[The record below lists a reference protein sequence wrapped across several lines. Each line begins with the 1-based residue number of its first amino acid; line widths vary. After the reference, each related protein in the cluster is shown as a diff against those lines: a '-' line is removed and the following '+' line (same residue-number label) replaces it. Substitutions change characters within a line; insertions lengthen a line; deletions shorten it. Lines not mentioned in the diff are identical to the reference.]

1 MKNLITIDFETYY
14 DKNYGLN
21 KYTTEEYIRDP
32 QFEVIGVSVKQAD
45 KEPVWFTG
53 THQETKDFLNSYDL
67 ENKFVLGHNMR
78 FDASI
83 LSWIF
88 DIKPKGLFDTMSMG
102 IIIHGLTESVSLKN
116 LARLYNLGEKGTE
129 VLDALG
135 KHRLTFKYNELKA
148 YGEYC
153 KNDVELTYALFFQ
166 LVNRF
171 TSTELKL
178 IDLTIRMFSE
188 PKLKIN
194 KALLIKHLAKIK
206 TGKQELLD
214 SVAVDKKVL
223 MSNPQFAELLKSM
236 KVKVPMKKSPT
247 TGKDTYAFA
256 KTDEGFKALLEHEDP
271 YIQTLASARI
281 GNKSTIEETR
291 TENFIS
297 IANRGTLPVPLKYSG
312 AVISHRWSGVDGIN
326 LQNLPRMSE
335 LRRAI
340 CAPEGHKI
348 VASDL
353 SNIELRLAYWFAQD
367 YNKIDLINKGVD
379 LYKMSAAEIMGID
392 YDSVDKD
399 LRYIFKVV
407 NLSGIYGVG
416 ANKMHAILTQGG
428 VDKDIEEIK
437 GIVYNYRASNPL
449 LVNSWDEAGSM
460 LEAVSKGKK
469 YSMGNKRIIESISKQ
484 GMLKPNKMLLPLPN
498 LRQIETEDGRATWV
512 YDKKMGNSIIV
523 EYTHPAKTFQRCIQ
537 SLARDIIGEQLVAV
551 SKKYPVVMTVH
562 DELVMLCK
570 ENEVDNCVSY
580 VKECMTTA
588 PVWCSDLPLD
598 CEVGVGDNYMD
609 AK

>member
-1 MKNLITIDFETYY
+1 MKSLITIDFETYY

-171 TSTELKL
+171 TSNELKL

-206 TGKQELLD
+206 TEKQELLD
-214 SVAVDKKVL
+214 RVAVDKKVL

-340 CAPEGHKI
+340 CAPEGYKI

-367 YNKIDLINKGVD
+367 YNKMDLINKGVD

-498 LRQIETEDGRATWV
+498 LRQIKTEDGRATWV

-570 ENEVDNCVSY
+570 ENEVDDCVSY

>member
-1 MKNLITIDFETYY
+1 MKSLITIDFETYY

-102 IIIHGLTESVSLKN
+102 VIIHGLTESVSLKN

-135 KHRLTFKYNELKA
+135 KHRLSFKYNELKA

-171 TSTELKL
+171 TSNELKL

-206 TGKQELLD
+206 TEKQELLD

-340 CAPEGHKI
+340 CAPEGYKI

-367 YNKIDLINKGVD
+367 YNKMDLINKGVD

-469 YSMGNKRIIESISKQ
+469 YSMGNKKIIESISKQ

-498 LRQIETEDGRATWV
+498 LRQIKTEDGRATWV

-570 ENEVDNCVSY
+570 ENEVDDCVSY

>member
-1 MKNLITIDFETYY
+1 MQLITIDFETYY

-21 KYTTEEYIRDP
+21 KLTTEEYIRDP
-32 QFEVIGVSVKQAD
+32 QFEVIGVSIKEAD

-88 DIKPKGLFDTMSMG
+88 DIKPKGLFDTMGMG
-102 IIIHGLTESVSLKN
+102 TIIHGLTESLSLKN

-153 KNDVELTYALFFQ
+153 KNDVALTHALFFQ
-166 LVNRF
+166 LVDKF

-194 KALLIKHLAKIK
+194 KALLLKHLSRVK
-206 TGKQELLD
+206 TKKQELLD
-214 SVAVDKKVL
+214 SVSVDKKVL

-271 YIQTLASARI
+271 YVQTLASARL

-326 LQNLPRMSE
+326 LQNLPRTSE

-340 CAPEGHKI
+340 CAPEGYKI
-348 VASDL
+348 VVSDL

-367 YNKIDLINKGVD
+367 YNKIDLIKKGVD

-407 NLSGIYGVG
+407 NLSGVYGVG

-428 VDKDIEEIK
+428 VDKDLEEIK
-437 GIVYNYRASNPL
+437 SIVYNYRASNPL
-449 LVNSWDEAGSM
+449 LLNAWNEAGSM
-460 LEAVSKGKK
+460 LEAISKGQK
-469 YSMGNKRIIESISKQ
+469 YSMGNKKIIESITKQ

-498 LRQIETEDGRATWV
+498 LRQIKTEDGRETWV
-512 YDKKMGNSIIV
+512 YDKKIGRNIIL

-537 SLARDIIGEQLVAV
+537 SLARDIIGEHLIAV

-562 DELVMLCK
+562 DELVMLSK
-570 ENEVDNCVSY
+570 ENEVDDCVSY

-588 PVWCSDLPLD
+588 PVWCSDLPLG